1 MQITGE
7 FIRAQSPEIRAGRG
21 GRRMLRAA
29 GGLRQVPAAGGWRDL
44 LGVLVPSG
52 VLTTE
57 GSKDTR
63 FGNWVPL

>member
-1 MQITGE
+1 
-7 FIRAQSPEIRAGRG
+7 
-21 GRRMLRAA
+21 MLRAA
-29 GGLRQVPAAGGWRDL
+29 GGLRQVPRCAAGGWRDL

-52 VLTTE
+52 EVTTE